1 MCWNDVVFCPDGVV
15 NGLTANKVVDALAG
29 ENKIFPVGLKEVF
42 LTRYEKMR
50 EHFLDSC
57 VKNPDFWNQSNG
69 LRLAK
74 TRKTEGKCQY
84 KDALLEIPASYQAF
98 HGNAEW
104 KGILKYPCVGHDM
117 PVWMHGPKP
126 QKDRRIMIVSQDPL
140 RKGHHVGKLLLSTPF
155 GYHSAA
161 YRGNGFMMKLALC
174 LMEGGCTLYFTDYR
188 KIYSG
193 PKEKIKPEAKC
204 HCKGCSYI
212 KECIAKFDEYSKRK
226 DAINQKFAPMY
237 HDCLLQEVKLFKP
250 TAVLLL
256 GRDVLQLAANQFLFD
271 AAVGDVELVK
281 DGLPRMTYLGSPTIG
296 KEAYRFYTTCH
307 PTGTHMSLEGEE
319 KLAYYRTSIINALT

>member
-15 NGLTANKVVDALAG
+15 KGLTANAVVDALAG
-29 ENKIFPVGLKEVF
+29 ENKIFPAGLVEVF
-42 LTRYEKMR
+42 RRRYSIMR
-50 EHFLDSC
+50 DRKVFMQSCCEHPELWTQGS
-57 VKNPDFWNQSNG
+57 
-69 LRLAK
+69 LRLADV
-74 TRKTEGKCQY
+74 RKYRE
-84 KDALLEIPASYQAF
+84 ALLEIPTHPMF
-98 HGNAEW
+98 DGDAEW
-104 KGILKYPCVGHDM
+104 KGILKNPCVGHDL

-126 QKDRRIMIVSQDPL
+126 RKGRRIMIVSQDPL

-174 LMEGGCTLYFTDYR
+174 LMEAGCTLYFTDYR

-193 PKEKIKPEAKC
+193 PKDKMKPVDDC
-204 HCKGCSYI
+204 HCTGCPHM
-212 KECIAKFDEYSKRK
+212 KECLAKFDEYSKRK
-226 DAINQKFAPMY
+226 DAINQRFASLY
-237 HDCLLQEVKLFKP
+237 HECLLQEVKLFKP

-271 AAVGDVELVK
+271 AAVGNVELVK

-307 PTGTHMSLEGEE
+307 PTGTHMSMEGEE
-319 KLAYYRTSIINALT
+319 KIAYYRTSIINALT

>member
-1 MCWNDVVFCPDGVV
+1 
-15 NGLTANKVVDALAG
+15 
-29 ENKIFPVGLKEVF
+29 
-42 LTRYEKMR
+42 
-50 EHFLDSC
+50 
-57 VKNPDFWNQSNG
+57 
-69 LRLAK
+69 
-74 TRKTEGKCQY
+74 
-84 KDALLEIPASYQAF
+84 
-98 HGNAEW
+98 
-104 KGILKYPCVGHDM
+104 
-117 PVWMHGPKP
+117 
-126 QKDRRIMIVSQDPL
+126 
-140 RKGHHVGKLLLSTPF
+140 
-155 GYHSAA
+155 
-161 YRGNGFMMKLALC
+161 MMKLALC

-212 KECIAKFDEYSKRK
+212 KECIAKFDEYRKRK
-226 DAINQKFAPMY
+226 NAINQRFAPLY

-281 DGLPRMTYLGSPTIG
+281 DGLPRMTYLGRPTIG

-319 KLAYYRTSIINALT
+319 KLAHYRTSIINALT